1 MSAIIH
7 LTTHINAPIN
17 KCFELSI
24 SVDVHQQST
33 GNTREKA
40 IAGIT
45 SGMMELND
53 TVTWEAVHFGVK
65 QKLTSK
71 ITKYQYPF
79 YFVDEMVSGAFK
91 KIYHQHVFTESGN
104 TTTMTDIFEYAAP
117 LGVFGKLAEKLFL
130 NRYLKNFLIERNNY
144 IKLLAEKQINNY

>member
-40 IAGIT
+40 IAGVT

-53 TVTWEAVHFGVK
+53 TVTWEAIHFGVK

-117 LGVFGKLAEKLFL
+117 LGLFGKLAEKLFL

-144 IKLLAEKQINNY
+144 IKLLAEQRLSN

>member
-7 LTTHINAPIN
+7 LTTHINAPVN

-40 IAGIT
+40 IAGVT

-91 KIYHQHVFTESGN
+91 KIYHQHVFTETGR

-117 LGVFGKLAEKLFL
+117 LGVFGKLAERLFL
-130 NRYLKNFLIERNNY
+130 NRYLKNFLIERNSY
-144 IKLLAEKQINNY
+144 IKLLAEQSMNN

>member
-7 LTTHINAPIN
+7 LTTHINAPVN

-40 IAGIT
+40 IAGVT

-53 TVTWEAVHFGVK
+53 TVTWEAIHFGVK

-91 KIYHQHVFTESGN
+91 KIYHQHVFTETGN

-144 IKLLAEKQINNY
+144 IKLLAEQTMNN

>member
-7 LTTHINAPIN
+7 LTTYINAPVN

-40 IAGIT
+40 IAGVT
-45 SGMMELND
+45 SGMMGLND
-53 TVTWEAVHFGVK
+53 TVTWEAIHFGVK

-79 YFVDEMVSGAFK
+79 YFVDEMVSGVFK
-91 KIYHQHVFTESGN
+91 KIYHQHVFTETGN
-104 TTTMTDIFEYAAP
+104 TTTMTDVFEYAAP
-117 LGVFGKLAEKLFL
+117 LGLLGKLAEKLFL
-130 NRYLKNFLIERNNY
+130 TRYLRNFLIERNNY
-144 IKLLAEKQINNY
+144 IKLIAEKAN

>member
-1 MSAIIH
+1 MSTIIH
-7 LTTHINAPIN
+7 LTTHINAPIT

-40 IAGIT
+40 IAGVA

-79 YFVDEMVSGAFK
+79 YFVDEMVNGAFK

-117 LGVFGKLAEKLFL
+117 LGALGKLAEKLVL

-144 IKLLAEKQINNY
+144 IKLLAEQRMNN

>member
-1 MSAIIH
+1 MSTIIH
-7 LTTHINAPIN
+7 LTTHINAPIT

-40 IAGIT
+40 IAGVT

-79 YFVDEMVSGAFK
+79 YFVDEMVNGAFK

-117 LGVFGKLAEKLFL
+117 LGALGKLAEKLVL

-144 IKLLAEKQINNY
+144 IKLLAEQRMNN

>member
-40 IAGIT
+40 IAGVT
-45 SGMMELND
+45 SGMMGLND

-91 KIYHQHVFTESGN
+91 KIYHQHVFTETSNN

-117 LGVFGKLAEKLFL
+117 LGILGKLAESLFL
-130 NRYLKNFLIERNNY
+130 NRYLRNFLIERNKY
-144 IKLLAEKQINNY
+144 IKLLAENAN

>member
-1 MSAIIH
+1 MSTIIH
-7 LTTHINAPIN
+7 LTTHIKAPIN
-17 KCFELSI
+17 TCFELSI

-33 GNTREKA
+33 GNSREKA
-40 IAGIT
+40 IAGVT

-79 YFVDEMVSGAFK
+79 YFVDEMLSGVFK
-91 KIYHQHVFTESGN
+91 KIYHQHVFTENGN

-117 LGVFGKLAEKLFL
+117 LGMLGKLAEKIFL
-130 NRYLKNFLIERNNY
+130 TRYLRNFLIERNNY
-144 IKLLAEKQINNY
+144 IKTLAEKSVSK

>member
-40 IAGIT
+40 IAGVT
-45 SGMMELND
+45 SGMMKLND

-91 KIYHQHVFTESGN
+91 KIYHQHVFTETGN

-117 LGVFGKLAEKLFL
+117 LGVLGKLAESLFL
-130 NRYLKNFLIERNNY
+130 NRYLRNFLIERNKY
-144 IKLLAEKQINNY
+144 IKLLAENAN

>member
-1 MSAIIH
+1 MSTIIH
-7 LTTHINAPIN
+7 LTTHINAPIT

-40 IAGIT
+40 IAGVA

-79 YFVDEMVSGAFK
+79 YFVDEMVNGAFK

-117 LGVFGKLAEKLFL
+117 LGALGKLAEKLFL

-144 IKLLAEKQINNY
+144 IKLLAEQRMNN

>member
-40 IAGIT
+40 IAGVT

-53 TVTWEAVHFGVK
+53 TVTWEAIHFGVK

-144 IKLLAEKQINNY
+144 IKLLAEQRISN

>member
-40 IAGIT
+40 IAGVT

-53 TVTWEAVHFGVK
+53 TVTWEAIHFGVK

-117 LGVFGKLAEKLFL
+117 LGLFGKLAEKLFL

-144 IKLLAEKQINNY
+144 IKLLAEKRMIN

>member
-1 MSAIIH
+1 MSTIIH

-40 IAGIT
+40 IAGVK

-79 YFVDEMVSGAFK
+79 YFVDEMVNGAFK

-104 TTTMTDIFEYAAP
+104 TTSMTDIFEYAAP

-144 IKLLAEKQINNY
+144 IKLLAEQRMSN

>member
-1 MSAIIH
+1 MSTIIH

-40 IAGIT
+40 IAGVT

-53 TVTWEAVHFGVK
+53 TVTWEAIHFGVK

-79 YFVDEMVSGAFK
+79 YFVDEMVNGVFK

-144 IKLLAEKQINNY
+144 IKLLAEQTISN

>member
-7 LTTHINAPIN
+7 LTTHIDAPIN

-40 IAGIT
+40 IAGVT

-79 YFVDEMVSGAFK
+79 YFVDEMVDGAFK